1 MSEPVGADVESL
13 CGKCGDTW
21 HVVVAKMGDAI
32 AKVQCKQCGGYHRHR
47 PPGGAKPARRA
58 TASSRS
64 PAAQRAKA
72 AAESQRAEPLVSA
85 DTSQPPRPYSIREQ
99 YAPGQRIEHPTFGVG
114 VVELVPEPGKMQVY
128 FEGNRRILAQAKGGP
143 KLEPPRHSFDDGR

>member
-21 HVVVAKMGDAI
+21 HVVVAKMGDVI

-58 TASSRS
+58 RTASSS
-64 PAAQRAKA
+64 ASARAKA
-72 AAESQRAEPLVSA
+72 SPPAMSAAPLVEVDPA
-85 DTSQPPRPYSIREQ
+85 QPPRRYSLRDSYE
-99 YAPGQRIEHPTFGVG
+99 PGQRIEHPTFGVG
-114 VVELVPEPGKMQVY
+114 VVEAVPEPGKMQV
-128 FEGNRRILAQAKGGP
+128 FFDGNRRILAQSKPGP
-143 KLEPPRHSFDDGR
+143 KLEPPRHHFGGDE